1 MKQVLKEMDK
11 KSPEA
16 PGNQIG
22 KSTSTQ
28 PKQPKRQAPLAP
40 TAQLNSEPVSLEAPF
55 KQEPVSLEAPL
66 KQEPVSLEAPLKQE
80 QLPQSNQPKSLLSE
94 PISIPSVPPP
104 QPIES
109 KPALSKPTVFPS
121 VPPPPPL
128 EPVLEIMQKEKI
140 VPDSVKPPIK
150 LVRPTSK
157 MLSSKKL
164 KPVSEKNQ
172 REPKT
177 NSTIKVESFDNL
189 NQTEPVSLEAP
200 LKQEPITLLPKRA
213 SFSQERTSIWVKPT
227 PQSNQRLS
235 EPMFIPSVPPPQ
247 PIESK
252 PALSK
257 FFSRPSVPPP
267 LPLELILGVEQ
278 KEKIM
283 PESVKP
289 PKMLSPKKLKPV
301 SEKNQPEQKTNS
313 TIEA

>member
-11 KSPEA
+11 KTPEA
-16 PGNQIG
+16 SGIKTG
-22 KSTSTQ
+22 KSSSKQ

-66 KQEPVSLEAPLKQE
+66 KQE

-94 PISIPSVPPP
+94 PMSIPSVPPP

-172 REPKT
+172 RE
-177 NSTIKVESFDNL
+177 
-189 NQTEPVSLEAP
+189 
-200 LKQEPITLLPKRA
+200 
-213 SFSQERTSIWVKPT
+213 
-227 PQSNQRLS
+227 
-235 EPMFIPSVPPPQ
+235 
-247 PIESK
+247 
-252 PALSK
+252 
-257 FFSRPSVPPP
+257 
-267 LPLELILGVEQ
+267 
-278 KEKIM
+278 
-283 PESVKP
+283 
-289 PKMLSPKKLKPV
+289 
-301 SEKNQPEQKTNS
+301 QKTNS